1 MPARVPT
8 RPILIVSAA
17 LAWCLLL
24 FAVATSRADQT
35 IKFQVDA
42 GNYDRANT
50 PIKFEI
56 AVPSELEKVQLAS
69 VKDDAGNVLVG
80 QLTAPSLLAAPQS
93 SSDKVS
99 RELHFILP
107 ELKAGQ
113 SKTFTATLSA
123 SPPAA
128 SKSSAQTFRWSDT
141 AGEYDDLLFGDRPVL
156 RYMYHKLDESS
167 DESRMATFKPYHHV
181 FDPET
186 GTQLLTKGP
195 EGTHTDWP
203 HHHGVF
209 YGFRE
214 VTYDGGKK
222 CDIWHCPAAYQEHA
236 AFLSAEAGP
245 VLGRQLMEINWV
257 AEPSRAD
264 TLNHHSAT
272 PDTPNVTFAKE
283 KREVTVY
290 NVPGGTL
297 MEFASSLN
305 AILPPVHLDGDP
317 QHSGFHF
324 RANNEVMQSTK
335 NQTYFLRPDGKGP
348 LAVHEGKGNT
358 GDETRNW
365 DPKAKTPDP
374 RTINMPWDAMSVV
387 IGGKRYSIAYLDN
400 ERNPKESRASEREYG
415 RIGNYFVADLVDTK
429 KPLDVNY
436 RLWIQSGDMT
446 VPQCAS
452 LDADFDTPPAVTLK

>member
-1 MPARVPT
+1 MPACQST
-8 RPILIVSAA
+8 RSIVRQTAVT
-17 LAWCLLL
+17 AWCLLVL
-24 FAVATSRADQT
+24 LLASARADQT

-42 GNYDRANT
+42 GDHDRVNT
-50 PIKFEI
+50 PIRFSI
-56 AVPSELEKVQLAS
+56 AVPSALKDAQLAT
-69 VKDDAGNVLVG
+69 VQDDAGNNLVG
-80 QLTAPSLLAAPQS
+80 QLTAPSLLAKPSEAPAGS
-93 SSDKVS
+93 LD

-123 SPPAA
+123 SPASAA
-128 SKSSAQTFRWSDT
+128 SAQSFRWSDN
-141 AGEYDDLLFGDRPVL
+141 AGDYDDLLFGDRPVL

-167 DESRMATFKPYHHV
+167 DEARMATFKPYHHV

-195 EGTHTDWP
+195 EGTHLDWP

-214 VTYDGGKK
+214 VTYDGEKK

-245 VLGRQLMEINWV
+245 VLGRQLVEINWI
-257 AEPSRAD
+257 AEPSRND
-264 TLNHHSAT
+264 TLNHHPAT
-272 PDTPNVTFAKE
+272 ADAANATFAKE
-283 KREVTVY
+283 KREMTAY

-297 MEFASSLN
+297 LEFASRLN
-305 AILPPVHLDGDP
+305 AMLPPVHLDGDP

-365 DPKAKTPDP
+365 DPKSKTPDP

-387 IGGKRYSIAYLDN
+387 IGGKRYTIAYLDN
-400 ERNPKESRASEREYG
+400 ERNPKESRGSEREYG
-415 RIGNYFVADLVDTK
+415 RIG
-429 KPLDVNY
+429 
-436 RLWIQSGDMT
+436 
-446 VPQCAS
+446 
-452 LDADFDTPPAVTLK
+452 